1 MAYTPNFTPTYENG
15 WEDLPSENTPITAE
29 ALNNYDEAI
38 EHIEDYLEQGGG
50 GSEVEITPTLQSGTK
65 IADYEIDGVPGELY
79 APTGG
84 GDLSVI
90 AEEYDESENYGA
102 GDIVIYQSK
111 LYKANGI
118 TYGTFNPND
127 WEEITIAK
135 NFLSLGVTSNV
146 ADGESVEYSN
156 FYGGY
161 IGVEKANTSA
171 VGNNE
176 KSSRA
181 SNAYAIGAYFYK
193 DGYFCK
199 AIQAIAVNDTL
210 TLNTNYQRVSIASEI
225 GQGGGGGGSIVTI
238 TPTIST
244 GTKIADYSI
253 NGVGGELYAPTG
265 GGGGSALDYSTTEK
279 KVGTWID
286 GSDLYQYS
294 HVLQSNLTV
303 GTTWTNPV
311 FTIANVDKIVH
322 CEMARLGG
330 GNAWASVVLD
340 CNLNNG
346 FCFKSYASTT
356 ANAGSVITVRY
367 TKSS

>member
-1 MAYTPNFTPTYENG
+1 MAYTPIYEKPYENG
-15 WEDLPSENTPITAE
+15 WEDLPSEVTPMTAE
-29 ALNNYDEAI
+29 ILDQYDDTF
-38 EHIEDYLEQGGG
+38 EHIEEYLEESG
-50 GSEVEITPTLQSGTK
+50 GSEVEIIPTLQSGTK

-90 AEEYDESENYGA
+90 AEEYDESENYSA

-146 ADGESVEYSN
+146 ADGESVEYSD

-161 IGVEKANTSA
+161 IGVEKSNTSA

-225 GQGGGGGGSIVTI
+225 GQGGSGGSSTLAGLTDVTI
-238 TPTIST
+238 TTPAS
-244 GTKIADYSI
+244 GQFLVY
-253 NGVGGELYAPTG
+253 N
-265 GGGGSALDYSTTEK
+265 GSAW
-279 KVGTWID
+279 VN
-286 GSDLYQYS
+286 Q
-294 HVLQSNLTV
+294 TV
-303 GTTWTNPV
+303 PSAESES
-311 FTIANVDKIVH
+311 F
-322 CEMARLGG
+322 
-330 GNAWASVVLD
+330 
-340 CNLNNG
+340 
-346 FCFKSYASTT
+346 
-356 ANAGSVITVRY
+356 
-367 TKSS
+367 